1 MERKIIISVER
12 QEKRIA
18 IIDNGSLEQYF
29 CERPDHTRLMGNI
42 YKAKVE
48 SVVSGIQA
56 AFINLGLKKNGFLY
70 ITDITKPLAD
80 YKEIIEEEAEELEP
94 TRFKEDV
101 SIQDVLRPNQEVLVQ
116 VVKDNISTKG
126 PRLTT
131 NISLPGRY
139 LVLMPYQKC
148 FGISKRIHNQE
159 ERERLRSIIKDF
171 RLPRG
176 AGLIVRTFA
185 EDASKKELIRDFKY
199 LMHLLKRINHN
210 SKRQSSPALIH
221 QEYDLI
227 SRVIRDY
234 FSEDVETLIVDDK
247 KEFVR
252 ISHFLK
258 FLTPD
263 LKSKLSFY
271 AGKKPLFEEYNLED
285 SIERMHKRNVKLKSG
300 GYIIIE
306 PTESL
311 ISIDVNTGRFV
322 KKGSLEETAF
332 ITNKE
337 AAVEISRQLKL
348 RDLGGIII
356 IDFIDMP
363 QRHQRQKIFRLL
375 LEALRS
381 DRAKTKVLPVSDL
394 GVLEMTRQRVGKS
407 LESASSQTCCYC
419 GGKGL
424 VKSISTIAIEAL
436 RGIKKFLRKTE
447 NKELSVFLH
456 PKVASYIFNQ
466 QRQEFTFLEEEYGA
480 KINIEPD
487 ANQHLEDIRITK
499 GFNGAQKD
507 NRDFA

>member
-1 MERKIIISVER
+1 MRRKIIISVER

-70 ITDITKPLAD
+70 ITDITKPFAD

-199 LMHLLKRINHN
+199 LMHLLKRINHS
-210 SKRQSSPALIH
+210 SKRRSSPALIH

-227 SRVIRDY
+227 FRVIRDY
-234 FSEDVETLIVDDK
+234 FSEDVETLMVDDE

-258 FLTPD
+258 FLTLD
-263 LKSKLSFY
+263 LKSKLSLY
-271 AGKKPLFEEYNLED
+271 TGKKPLFEEYNLEE
-285 SIERMHKRNVKLKSG
+285 SIERIHRRNVKLKSG

-363 QRHQRQKIFRLL
+363 QRQQRQTIFRIL
-375 LEALRS
+375 LEALKS
-381 DRAKTKVLPVSDL
+381 DRAKTKILPVSEL

-407 LESASSQTCCYC
+407 IESASSQTCCYC

-424 VKSISTIAIEAL
+424 VKSVATIAIEAL

-447 NKELSVFLH
+447 SKELSVFLH

-466 QRQEFTFLEEEYGA
+466 QSQEFTFLEEEYAA

-487 ANQHLEDIRITK
+487 ASQHLEDIRIE
-499 GFNGAQKD
+499 NGVRPRNAKLT
-507 NRDFA
+507 F